1 MRGSSTVPLVLP
13 ALVLAL
19 VARWV
24 IALCYCGSLLNLMR
38 AFPSTGA
45 LPVILPSHGPTV
57 TVVHAL
63 EGASY
68 VPTDPAR
75 VFIVTDER
83 SKSQDGGTVPNLEEH
98 ASKYDQL
105 FTDAHLHAESDKPV
119 EIDSGASGEVVV
131 FSKLM
136 NAADLSSRSARKAR
150 GAAGDRVVNEELL
163 AGDYSSPRSAS
174 IDGHTGVTVYEGGSV
189 TQSML
194 GEQKVGSKSAGAGF
208 VELGKPDSII
218 KEGRLFRGAD
228 DEVDSLG
235 DKVKNLL
242 NAKVVNAWKSLAQA
256 GELDSS
262 SSAQQ
267 RVVTGSTQS
276 KNRPFQKRMNNKV
289 TEPLLHNLRLW
300 SKSEKKKRIKI
311 ANEVVNDMRKTIA
324 NLPFTEEQL
333 VLMNALLE
341 FAKQTRSIQKKFP
354 AYIWHLKEEQKAE
367 LKNRLEGL
375 RDNVHGYLRDNAE
388 GFATMGIDVQD
399 VFANVEEKIKQIKE
413 DIMKKMAEEMAE
425 AMRSNASS
433 SSSTTATGNE
443 DLSAQEIVLALIEIF
458 SKLKAK

>member
-1 MRGSSTVPLVLP
+1 MLP

-98 ASKYDQL
+98 ASKYGQL
-105 FTDAHLHAESDKPV
+105 FTDAHLHAERDKPV
-119 EIDSGASGEVVV
+119 ENDSGSTGEVVI
-131 FSKLM
+131 FSNPM
-136 NAADLSSRSARKAR
+136 NPAELSPQSTRKVR
-150 GAAGDRVVNEELL
+150 GAAGDRVVHEEPL

-174 IDGHTGVTVYEGGSV
+174 ITSHNGVTIYEGGSV

-194 GEQKVGSKSAGAGF
+194 GEQKVGFKSAAAGF

-218 KEGRLFRGAD
+218 KEGRVFRGAD

-242 NAKVVNAWKSLAQA
+242 NPKVVIVNAWKSLAQA

-267 RVVTGSTQS
+267 RVVKGSTQS
-276 KNRPFQKRMNNKV
+276 KNRPFQKRMNNKE
-289 TEPLLHNLRLW
+289 TEPLLHILRLW
-300 SKSEKKKRIKI
+300 SKAEKKKRIEI
-311 ANEVVNDMRKTIA
+311 AEEVVNDMRKTIA
-324 NLPFTEEQL
+324 NLPFTQEQL
-333 VLMNALLE
+333 VVMNALVE
-341 FAKQTRSIQKKFP
+341 FAEQTSSIQKEFP
-354 AYIWHLKEEQKAE
+354 AYIWHLKKKQKAE

-375 RDNVHGYLRDNAE
+375 RDNVHRYLRDNSE
-388 GFATMGIDVQD
+388 CFATMGIDVQD
-399 VFANVEEKIKQIKE
+399 VFANVEEKIKQMKE

-433 SSSTTATGNE
+433 SSSTTATWNE
-443 DLSAQEIVLALIEIF
+443 DLSAQEVVLALGEIF
-458 SKLKAK
+458 SRLKAR